1 MNNWVAEPVDADE
14 RYFRTELR
22 YFIMFLA
29 NTGLRPGSET
39 RGLRWKDF
47 EARDGYLFIR
57 IVSGKRGAGTSVA
70 QPDVWRF
77 MNSWRQIGKETSD
90 DALVFPGIHN
100 DRGLNNKVKLR
111 VVKLFDDA
119 GVRIGPKG
127 TKRTLYCLRHTYITF
142 ALADGSVN
150 VFDLSEN
157 TRTSVERLQDTYSDV
172 KTEDYAERV
181 VKRKSGTS
189 ERTD

>member
-1 MNNWVAEPVDADE
+1 MN
-14 RYFRTELR
+14 T
-22 YFIMFLA
+22 
-29 NTGLRPGSET
+29 
-39 RGLRWKDF
+39 
-47 EARDGYLFIR
+47 
-57 IVSGKRGAGTSVA
+57 
-70 QPDVWRF
+70 
-77 MNSWRQIGKETSD
+77 WRQIGRDTSD
-90 DALVFPGIHN
+90 DAIVFPQLHN
-100 DRGLNNKVKLR
+100 DRGLNNKVKGR
-111 VVKLFDDA
+111 VVKLFEDA

-181 VKRKSGTS
+181 VKRKAHVPK
-189 ERTD
+189 RTD